1 MKSKEFDD
9 IVRQKFENARLPYNH
24 ENWQKL
30 SAVLDQKKERN
41 LRLLLW
47 PLASIAA
54 SVAMAIGIFTWVGR
68 NDKEVVQAT
77 KQGTHHTTQHIATA
91 PPQQQ
96 PVQDLA
102 PIPLKNNTVRQSNP
116 APATPQ
122 NKAIAQ
128 TPSVLQNRIIQEQR
142 ALPIVHQAP
151 VTARIAEEQI
161 STFRAEKDPVIAKNS
176 EPVRSLPLTNNNVFY
191 EEVITKRK
199 DRDRFIAIAGGLN
212 YGTLNSGYVMG
223 LSAGTKIGGGKF
235 YVESDVAFVGNM
247 ANEKNRQTFKTKS
260 SSLGK
265 TTSYNTSTVT
275 VQRFYN
281 LYYAQV
287 TPTIGYRVAPS
298 ISVGVGADVQKL
310 LINDILVTETD
321 NPDDAKQLPSYD
333 MGLVGK
339 TEYSVTKEIK
349 ASVYY
354 RKAVNRE
361 LSGNNNFLNRDYL
374 QLQLKFALFNR

>member
-30 SAVLDQKKERN
+30 SAALDEKKERN
-41 LRLLLW
+41 IRLLLW

-54 SVAMAIGIFTWVGR
+54 SVAMAIGVFTWVTS
-68 NDKEVVQAT
+68 NDKEAVQVQKQAT
-77 KQGTHHTTQHIATA
+77 HGTQQVATA

-96 PVQDLA
+96 QVQEVA
-102 PIPLKNNTVRQSNP
+102 PMPPKQNATRQNNP

-122 NKAIAQ
+122 NRAIAQ
-128 TPSVLQNRIIQEQR
+128 APTSVQNRNIQEQR
-142 ALPIVHQAP
+142 TLPVQQQEVVATN
-151 VTARIAEEQI
+151 VTEEQV
-161 STFRAEKDPVIAKNS
+161 STFRAEKEQVIAKNT
-176 EPVRSLPLTNNNVFY
+176 EPVRSLPLTNKNVFY

-199 DRDRFIAIAGGLN
+199 ERDRFIAIAGGLN

-223 LSAGTKIGGGKF
+223 LSAGTKIGSSKF

-247 ANEKNRQTFKTKS
+247 ANEKNKQTFKTKS
-260 SSLGK
+260 SRIGK
-265 TTSYNTSTVT
+265 TTSYNTSTIT

-287 TPTIGYRVAPS
+287 TPTVGYRVAPS
-298 ISVGVGADVQKL
+298 ISVGVGVDVQKL

-349 ASVYY
+349 ASVFY
-354 RKAVNRE
+354 RKAVNKE
-361 LSGNNNFLNRDYL
+361 LSGNNNLLNRDYL
-374 QLQLKFALFNR
+374 QVQLKFALFNR